1 MGGLK
6 NNSFANKMIKN
17 VCLVAETTKSV
28 DFELYLQNFCYD
40 FGWIVHAHFSS
51 FF

>member
-1 MGGLK
+1 MLK
-6 NNSFANKMIKN
+6 NAIIGNEGIEKQKSFANKMIKN

-40 FGWIVHAHFSS
+40 FG
-51 FF
+51 